1 MDKVLIVKGV
11 PKKVTV
17 EGNIIKIEDSIVD
30 IPLNEVGLLGTTVYG
45 VIYQESED
53 SDEII
58 IKDNID
64 VILDIFKDKGFEV
77 SDREIQD

>member
-17 EGNIIKIEDSIVD
+17 EGSIIKIEDSIVD
-30 IPLNEVGLLGTTVYG
+30 IPLNEVGLLGTIVYG

-64 VILDIFKDKGFEV
+64 VILDIFKDKGFEA